1 MTVTTLASF
10 QDDYAAES
18 RVELVSSR
26 PPSFRDAN
34 TGIIQ
39 EAESAMVGMNL
50 SGALVKLIDNPGGVR
65 GLLTRWDRYCRQKH
79 GRWPD
84 HAEQPMCAVIAWQF
98 FRDRFGLAFIA
109 DVHGLSYPRAE
120 RLLLGALRQMQ
131 HWQTLD
137 DRLLRGDSHDPE
149 YCSVCRQEEAG

>member
-50 SGALVKLIDNPGGVR
+50 SGALVKPIDVLGDHR
-65 GLLTRWDRYCRQKH
+65 GQLS
-79 GRWPD
+79 
-84 HAEQPMCAVIAWQF
+84 
-98 FRDRFGLAFIA
+98 AF
-109 DVHGLSYPRAE
+109 LKFCK
-120 RLLLGALRQMQ
+120 RQMTCIWLCVA
-131 HWQTLD
+131 HCGPGDELLPPRFYA
-137 DRLLRGDSHDPE
+137 RL
-149 YCSVCRQEEAG
+149 AA